1 MHTTREEVTMKIR
14 VHREPFMDSHIGI
27 VVGGSE
33 HMISTDEANQIIAD
47 LSAALRVVEPPST
60 NDAYFENYFNLLIK
74 KDLTWGVDPGVMKRL
89 KGMVITAM
97 KNVERDTRHS
107 ACEMLQA
114 AIHNIHNMEHRP

>member
-1 MHTTREEVTMKIR
+1 MIKIK

-27 VVGGSE
+27 IIGGCE

-74 KDLTWGVDPGVMKRL
+74 KEFKEAVNAGVMERL
-89 KGMVITAM
+89 KGMVMAAM

-107 ACEMLQA
+107 AD
-114 AIHNIHNMEHRP
+114 RKSVV